1 MEKDRKKKVRDR
13 RTVAEKK
20 GDCWLTWED
29 ILSQSSTNAIP
40 DSADEKSDKEIDTE
54 YLGANNSNK
63 YVLKSNML
71 DHENDMPPQ
80 YWHIRYGPHSVKP
93 EHFETMH
100 KLKSELHLSENQVE
114 GAICTVA
121 NDLFGRKEYGELK
134 QYERAEPT
142 TYNTLSAINNT
153 NRTEAH
159 VEALILAGKTN
170 EMSSEM
176 ETVVTYS
183 NDGSAQSG
191 VGIYVVQSFSINGK
205 RRALPTLNIFSET
218 GASLKDLQLMT
229 FNILAA
235 SSGWKY
241 TAKDLV
247 EKIDFVTT
255 DSTAH
260 NLGVIQDVDADLETE
275 IVLDSLIC
283 NMHLIMMFQRKV
295 KQV

>member
-1 MEKDRKKKVRDR
+1 
-13 RTVAEKK
+13 
-20 GDCWLTWED
+20 
-29 ILSQSSTNAIP
+29 
-40 DSADEKSDKEIDTE
+40 
-54 YLGANNSNK
+54 
-63 YVLKSNML
+63 
-71 DHENDMPPQ
+71 
-80 YWHIRYGPHSVKP
+80 
-93 EHFETMH
+93 MH

-134 QYERAEPT
+134 QHERAEPT
-142 TYNTLSAINNT
+142 TQNTLSAINNT

-260 NLGVIQDVDADLETE
+260 NLGVIQDVCADLETE
-275 IVLDSLIC
+275 IVLDSLIY

-295 KQV
+295 KQVQQNS

>member
-63 YVLKSNML
+63 YVLKSNIL

-247 EKIDFVTT
+247 KKLT
-255 DSTAH
+255 
-260 NLGVIQDVDADLETE
+260 L
-275 IVLDSLIC
+275 
-283 NMHLIMMFQRKV
+283 
-295 KQV
+295 